1 VSLFSKFGEGWPYP
15 NTLFEKC
22 AGTQMQARA
31 WTYANARVVEHIS
44 LMATISDC
52 RQKFIEL
59 KFEDRLCVA
68 DAVVLEHRLGLTKA
82 ANFVAEVD
90 PWCYPHDDSPAT
102 VGVKDYVKS
111 VVNKAAHAMNKI
123 LDFTMKASPNFF
135 FLLFSQSRVIDLLCS
150 SQVQGT
156 TKYLISN
163 NRCQRQ
169 PKQ

>member
-1 VSLFSKFGEGWPYP
+1 
-15 NTLFEKC
+15 
-22 AGTQMQARA
+22 
-31 WTYANARVVEHIS
+31 
-44 LMATISDC
+44 MATMSHC

-90 PWCYPHDDSPAT
+90 PWCYPHDDSPT
-102 VGVKDYVKS
+102 RIGVKDYVKS
-111 VVNKAAHAMNKI
+111 LVNKAAYAINKI

-163 NRCQRQ
+163 NRCHDSRNSSAQAIFSRCRS
-169 PKQ
+169 PNN